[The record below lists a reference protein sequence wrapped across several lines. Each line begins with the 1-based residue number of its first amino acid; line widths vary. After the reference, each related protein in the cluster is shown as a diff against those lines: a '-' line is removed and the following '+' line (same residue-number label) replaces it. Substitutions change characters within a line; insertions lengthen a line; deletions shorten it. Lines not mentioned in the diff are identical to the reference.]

1 MANLFNDVAVF
12 QRDDLAFFQALAAKG
27 SKAVIIKLTQG
38 SWYVN
43 PKFVNQYNNAQAA
56 GLQVHVYH
64 YFTGQP
70 NEAQWLIANIKSM
83 GISGDPINI
92 LNDVEDPSLV
102 WNPMIAVNLFTQQM
116 IDAGYGADINWTYG
130 PASWFKEGRLV
141 KSQLTAKHIWPASY
155 GTSQPG
161 VDDAEAWQYTDNFD
175 GMPVD
180 ASYDFS
186 GLLTS
191 GQTQT
196 AGKWVDGSQGCWYQN
211 ADGSYPTGWSQIDG
225 QWFYFD
231 GNGWM
236 QIGWQMVNGAWYLLD
251 SNIDGHQG
259 QMLTGWQL
267 VNDHW
272 YYLNDQGQLQAG
284 WLNLD
289 GGWYYCDPSNGA
301 MQSWWQLIN
310 GNWYFLDSHGVMAT
324 GWYQIGDKWYLFD
337 DQGHLLSNW
346 QSIDGK
352 WYYLDPTDGHMV
364 TGWLQY
370 QNQWYLLNNDG
381 SMATGWASQPT
392 WYHMDDNGVMQTGTQ
407 TIDGKQYELADDGKM
422 K

>member
-12 QRDDLAFFQALAAKG
+12 QRDDLAFFQELAAKG

-38 SWYVN
+38 NWYVN

-56 GLQVHVYH
+56 GLRVHVYH

-92 LNDVEDPSLV
+92 LNDVEDPSLI
-102 WNPMIAVNLFTQQM
+102 WNPMFAVNLFTQQM

-161 VDDAEAWQYTDNFD
+161 VDDAEAWQYTDNF
-175 GMPVD
+175 GGISVD

-196 AGKWVDGSQGCWYQN
+196 TGKWVNGSRGWWYQN

-231 GNGWM
+231 SNGWM
-236 QIGWQMVNGAWYLLD
+236 QIGWQLINGSWYLLD
-251 SNIDGHQG
+251 SSIDGHQG
-259 QMLTGWQL
+259 QMLTGWQF
-267 VNDHW
+267 VNGHW

-284 WLNLD
+284 WLSID
-289 GGWYYCDPSNGA
+289 GNWYYSDPSSGA
-301 MQSWWQLIN
+301 MLSWWQLIN

-324 GWYQIGDKWYLFD
+324 GWYQVSDKWYLFD

-346 QSIDGK
+346 QAVDGK

-407 TIDGKQYELADDGKM
+407 TIDGKQYELDDNGKM

>member
-12 QRDDLAFFQALAAKG
+12 QRDDLAFFQELAAKG

-38 SWYVN
+38 NWYVN

-56 GLQVHVYH
+56 GLRVHVYH

-92 LNDVEDPSLV
+92 LNDVEDPSLI
-102 WNPMIAVNLFTQQM
+102 WNPMFAVNLFTQQM

-161 VDDAEAWQYTDNFD
+161 VDDAEAWQYTDNF
-175 GMPVD
+175 GGISVD

-196 AGKWVDGSQGCWYQN
+196 TGKWVNGSRGWWYQN
-211 ADGSYPTGWSQIDG
+211 ADGSYPTGWSQIDS

-231 GNGWM
+231 SNGWM
-236 QIGWQMVNGAWYLLD
+236 QIGWQLINGSWYLLD
-251 SNIDGHQG
+251 SSIDGHQG
-259 QMLTGWQL
+259 QMLTDWQF
-267 VNDHW
+267 VNGHW
-272 YYLNDQGQLQAG
+272 YYLNGQGQLQTG
-284 WLNLD
+284 WLSID
-289 GGWYYCDPSNGA
+289 GSWYYCDPSSGA
-301 MQSWWQLIN
+301 MLSWWQLIN

-324 GWYQIGDKWYLFD
+324 GWHQVGDKWYLFD

-346 QSIDGK
+346 QFVDGK
-352 WYYLDPTDGHMV
+352 WYYSDPTDGHMV

-370 QNQWYLLNNDG
+370 KNQWYLLNSDG
-381 SMATGWASQPT
+381 SMATGWVSQPT

-407 TIDGKQYELADDGKM
+407 TIDGKQYTLDDNGKM

>member
-1 MANLFNDVAVF
+1 MANLMVDVASF
-12 QRDDLAFFQALAAKG
+12 QRDDLAFFQTLADKG
-27 SKAVIIKLTQG
+27 VKTVIIKLTQG
-38 SWYVN
+38 TSYVN
-43 PKFVNQYNNAQAA
+43 PKFANQYNNAVAA
-56 GLQVHVYH
+56 GLEVHIYH
-64 YFTGQP
+64 YFMGNP
-70 NEAQWLIANIKSM
+70 NEAQWLLANINSM
-83 GISGDPINI
+83 GISGDSFNI
-92 LNDVEDPSLV
+92 LNDIEDPSLP
-102 WNPMIAVNLFTQQM
+102 WNPMPVANQFSQQL
-116 IDAGYGADINWTYG
+116 INAEYSADILWSYG
-130 PASWFKEGRLV
+130 PGSWFNEGRLV
-141 KSQLTAKHIWPASY
+141 KNQLTAKHIWVASY

-161 VDDAEAWQYTDNFD
+161 VDDADAWQYTDNFAGMNVD
-175 GMPVD
+175 G
-180 ASYDFS
+180 SYDFS

-191 GQTQT
+191 GQTQI
-196 AGKWVDGSQGCWYQN
+196 AGKWVNGSQGWWYQN
-211 ADGSYPTGWSQIDG
+211 ADGSYPTGWSQIGG

-231 GNGWM
+231 SNGWM
-236 QIGWQMVNGAWYLLD
+236 QIGWQLINGSWYLLD
-251 SNIDGHQG
+251 SSIDGHQG
-259 QMLTGWQL
+259 QMLTGWQFI
-267 VNDHW
+267 NGHW

-284 WLNLD
+284 WLSID
-289 GGWYYCDPSNGA
+289 GNWYYSDPSSGA

-346 QSIDGK
+346 QSVDGK

-370 QNQWYLLNNDG
+370 QNQWYLLNSDG

-407 TIDGKQYELADDGKM
+407 TIDGKQYTLDENGKM

>member
-43 PKFVNQYNNAQAA
+43 PKFVNQSNTAQAA

-196 AGKWVDGSQGCWYQN
+196 AGKWVDGSQGWWYQN

>member
-1 MANLFNDVAVF
+1 MANLMVDVASF
-12 QRDDLAFFQALAAKG
+12 QRDDLAFFQTLAAKG
-27 SKAVIIKLTQG
+27 VKTVIIKLTQG
-38 SWYVN
+38 TNYVN
-43 PKFVNQYNNAQAA
+43 PKFANQYNNAIAA
-56 GLQVHVYH
+56 GLEVEIYH
-64 YFTGQP
+64 YFMGNP
-70 NEAQWLIANIKSM
+70 NEAQWLLANIKSM
-83 GISGDPINI
+83 GISGDTFNI
-92 LNDVEDPSLV
+92 LNDIEDPSLP
-102 WNPMIAVNLFTQQM
+102 WNPMPAANQFSQQL
-116 IDAGYGADINWTYG
+116 IDAGYSADILWSYG
-130 PASWFKEGRLV
+130 PGSWFNEGRLV
-141 KSQLTAKHIWPASY
+141 KNQLIAKHIWVASY

-161 VDDAEAWQYTDNFD
+161 VDDAEAWQYTDNFAS
-175 GMPVD
+175 MNVD

-191 GQTQT
+191 DQAQA
-196 AGKWVDGSQGCWYQN
+196 AGKWVNGNQGWWYQN
-211 ADGSYPTGWSQIDG
+211 ADNSYPTGWSQIDG

-236 QIGWQMVNGAWYLLD
+236 QIGWQLINGAWYLLD

-259 QMLTGWQL
+259 QMLTGWQF
-267 VNDHW
+267 VNGHW

-289 GGWYYCDPSNGA
+289 GSWYYCDQSSGA
-301 MQSWWQLIN
+301 MRSWWQLIN

-346 QSIDGK
+346 QFIDGK

-370 QNQWYLLNNDG
+370 QNQWYLLNSDG